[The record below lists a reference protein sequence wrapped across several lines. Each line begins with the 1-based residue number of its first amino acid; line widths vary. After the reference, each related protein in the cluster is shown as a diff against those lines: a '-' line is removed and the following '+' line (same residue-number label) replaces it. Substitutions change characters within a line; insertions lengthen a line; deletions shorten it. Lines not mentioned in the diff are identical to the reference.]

1 MDECEGEYADIDD
14 PMDFIGKEFLQLL
27 CKNNDFGFLR
37 MLIGIYLVRATEVL
51 VSALPF
57 ATTRFVF
64 FIHGF

>member
-37 MLIGIYLVRATEVL
+37 MLIDFRNYVL
-51 VSALPF
+51 
-57 ATTRFVF
+57 
-64 FIHGF
+64 